1 MPVFC
6 KPDFPL
12 RRAGG
17 SVHIGTGVGSTPA
30 DTAGVEAQVE
40 GTVAAVQLL
49 EVDNTVPVAGN
60 TLVAAAVSEDLKE
73 AYIR

>member
-17 SVHIGTGVGSTPA
+17 SVHTGVGSTPA

-49 EVDNTVPVAGN
+49 EVDNTVAVAGN
-60 TLVAAAVSEDLKE
+60 TLVAAAVAEDLKE